1 MCFPEPKLSA
11 IPSRI
16 ERVELE
22 KAIQQKMEKM
32 QKKETE
38 KEREELLEEEQENS
52 EKERERFED
61 ERKKELE
68 QAEKKRKAFA
78 SYRKKK
84 KIESYKSNFKSVTKQ
99 RNVFMKE
106 HFESPPVVWILKAL
120 SIRDDL
126 SFDRQAVQFESFA
139 DVFHNKSTF
148 STAEKGEDD
157 NSENLSF
164 LKEQQKKKMKKRVVF
179 QKN

>member
-22 KAIQQKMEKM
+22 KAMRQKMEKM

-78 SYRKKK
+78 SYLKKM
-84 KIESYKSNFKSVTKQ
+84 KIERNESNFKSGAKQ
-99 RNVFMKE
+99 RNVWMRE
-106 HFESPPVVWILKAL
+106 NTESHFFVV
-120 SIRDDL
+120 
-126 SFDRQAVQFESFA
+126 
-139 DVFHNKSTF
+139 
-148 STAEKGEDD
+148 
-157 NSENLSF
+157 
-164 LKEQQKKKMKKRVVF
+164 
-179 QKN
+179 